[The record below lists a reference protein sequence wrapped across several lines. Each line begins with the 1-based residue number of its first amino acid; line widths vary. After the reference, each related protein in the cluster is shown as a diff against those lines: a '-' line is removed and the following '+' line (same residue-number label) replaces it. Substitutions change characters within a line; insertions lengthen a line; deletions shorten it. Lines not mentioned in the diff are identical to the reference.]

1 MENVKFTLFD
11 EDEQPQE
18 ELKRAYNRPRYKGI
32 SESLMCM
39 LDEKDREIERLRKE
53 NATLKKALKQFI
65 EGDNDK

>member
-1 MENVKFTLFD
+1 MEEQLTLF
-11 EDEQPQE
+11 EHEPI
-18 ELKRAYNRPRYKGI
+18 KPGRKINRPAYKGI
-32 SESLMCM
+32 SESMKGM